1 MVDPIN
7 RKLSS
12 KAVDQEYLLDFVNK
26 ELVPVVERLR
36 LALSALLGTVKSGE
50 GDPEGVVEAAV
61 GSIYQR
67 TDGGAGSSLYVKESG
82 GSTSTGWAAK

>member
-12 KAVDQEYLLDFVNK
+12 KAVDKDYLLEFVNR
-26 ELVPVVERLR
+26 ELIPVVERLR
-36 LALSALLGTVKSGE
+36 LALSTLLGLVKSGE
-50 GDPEGVVEAAV
+50 GDPEGMVTASV

-67 TDGGAGSSLYVKESG
+67 TDGGAGTSFYVKESG
-82 GSTSTGWAAK
+82 DGNTGWVAK